1 MTRVLIGRSARRR
14 GVGVLQQ
21 LLGKMKEVERIPQG
35 VTGEIDTATTIIV
48 KVGGKNYKV
57 TGLRVK

>member
-1 MTRVLIGRSARRR
+1 
-14 GVGVLQQ
+14 LQQ